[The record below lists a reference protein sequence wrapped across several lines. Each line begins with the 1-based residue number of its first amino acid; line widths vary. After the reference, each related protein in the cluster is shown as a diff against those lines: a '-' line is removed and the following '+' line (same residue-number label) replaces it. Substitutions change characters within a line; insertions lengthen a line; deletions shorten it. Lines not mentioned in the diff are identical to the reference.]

1 MIVTLDLSSIGLV
14 SGEQKDLLEPL
25 IGDVLTQ
32 RKSYDEYYIS
42 GTFECDICIENIVR
56 LSTKF
61 LVTVEN
67 ECISLND
74 TF

>member
-25 IGDVLTQ
+25 IGDVFTQ